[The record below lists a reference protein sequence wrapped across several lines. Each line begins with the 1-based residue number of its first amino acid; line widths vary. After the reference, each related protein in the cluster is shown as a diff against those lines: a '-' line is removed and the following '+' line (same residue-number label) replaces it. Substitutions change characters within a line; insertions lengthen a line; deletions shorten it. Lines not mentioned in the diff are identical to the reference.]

1 MVVMECFNDISIMSW
16 NIRGTVGR
24 CTWRHIRDLV
34 KSHHPSIFLIM
45 KRMGLSAEWTNSGC
59 LLARNQCSFK
69 KLIWVLSCI
78 QNIQFLLM
86 ENSTQAITFKIERRN
101 FSWFCSAI
109 YASPNP
115 AARKL
120 LWNQFMD
127 ISHLCT
133 GP

>member
-1 MVVMECFNDISIMSW
+1 MECFNDISIMSW

-34 KSHHPSIFLIM
+34 KSHHPSIFLIYETH
-45 KRMGLSAEWTNSGC
+45 AP
-59 LLARNQCSFK
+59 
-69 KLIWVLSCI
+69 I
-78 QNIQFLLM
+78 
-86 ENSTQAITFKIERRN
+86 
-101 FSWFCSAI
+101 SWFCSAI